1 MEQISIQTSSLVGG
15 FIGQAHLTNQR
26 VKTLGVKATSLPCLI
41 RGVKCAHDLYTSFLT
56 SFMTVDG
63 VSTLP
68 SVHFLPLLDNVT
80 YARLNITT
88 VSPDLNGEAVA
99 MSNQFSLWI
108 IIVMSLTCLFTIAFI
123 LCGLFKRADAY
134 HMPLTPEG
142 EIDIANIEGLGLQG
156 NEGMFGVSGTATGW
170 I

>member
-1 MEQISIQTSSLVGG
+1 M
-15 FIGQAHLTNQR
+15 
-26 VKTLGVKATSLPCLI
+26 LGLKATTLPCLNG
-41 RGVKCAHDLYTSFLT
+41 GVNCAHDLYISFLT

-68 SVHFLPLLDNVT
+68 FGHSLPSLDNAT
-80 YARLNITT
+80 YARINITT
-88 VSPDLNGEAVA
+88 VSPDLDGET
-99 MSNQFSLWI
+99 SLTSSQFSLWV

-156 NEGMFGVSGTATGW
+156 NEGMFGVSGAATG
-170 I
+170 

>member
-1 MEQISIQTSSLVGG
+1 MSGKLSPINVLKRFSRKRQL
-15 FIGQAHLTNQR
+15 
-26 VKTLGVKATSLPCLI
+26 SLPHLI
-41 RGVKCAHDLYTSFLT
+41 RGVKRAHDPYIALLT
-56 SFMTVDG
+56 PFMTADG

-68 SVHFLPLLDNVT
+68 PVHFLSSLDNAT
-80 YARLNITT
+80 YARLNFTT
-88 VSPDLNGEAVA
+88 ASPDLNSEASA
-99 MSNQFSLWI
+99 ASFQFSLWV

-156 NEGMFGVSGTATGW
+156 NEGMFGVSGAATGW

>member
-1 MEQISIQTSSLVGG
+1 M
-15 FIGQAHLTNQR
+15 
-26 VKTLGVKATSLPCLI
+26 LGLKATTLSCLN
-41 RGVKCAHDLYTSFLT
+41 RGVKCAHVLYILFLT
-56 SFMTVDG
+56 SSMTVDG

-68 SVHFLPLLDNVT
+68 SVQFLPSLDNAT
-80 YARLNITT
+80 YSRLNITT
-88 VSPDLNGEAVA
+88 VSPDLNGEAPLA
-99 MSNQFSLWI
+99 SNQFSLWV

-156 NEGMFGVSGTATGW
+156 NEGMFGVSGAATGW